1 MTTTEPDVLDFP
13 GAETLEAAGRVDP
26 PSPSAVAA
34 ARAAVREAVARDTAA
49 VPRQRRGRVRRRSA
63 VAALAVAAVTAAVLV
78 YPTLSVDGGSPAAS
92 ANAAAFLQHVADTAA
107 GESKP
112 ATDAPYWKVRARYTH
127 PRAKPDIQTSWFSRT
142 AVILEQGPG
151 RRDSGACRD
160 GFCYFPE
167 PRGMVWTIGKT
178 KLTWDELGKLPTDP
192 AALKARLLGDSAG
205 NTATTGNLYNSIVQL
220 LATAPSSP
228 QLRAALFEILA
239 GMDGVRLVGPAKDSA
254 GRQGTAVEWQGP
266 ELYHRLIVD
275 PDTSDVLEHQ
285 QKGSATGGAWLG
297 TTYLSVGPA
306 WKLG

>member
-34 ARAAVREAVARDTAA
+34 AQAAVREAVARDMAA

-78 YPTLSVDGGSPAAS
+78 YPTVSVDGGPPAAS
-92 ANAAAFLQHVADTAA
+92 ANAAAFLQHVADAA
-107 GESKP
+107 ADESKP

-127 PRAKPDIQTSWFSRT
+127 PGGKADIQTTWFSRT

-151 RRDSGACRD
+151 GRDSGACRD

-192 AALKARLLGDSAG
+192 AALKTRLLGDSAD
-205 NTATTGNLYNSIVQL
+205 NTATTGILYNSIVQL

-239 GMDGVRLVGPAKDSA
+239 GMDGVRLVGPAKGSA

-266 ELYHRLIVD
+266 ELHHRLIVD

-285 QKGSATGGAWLG
+285 EKGAITGGAWLG

-306 WKLG
+306 WELG